1 MIRSAVR
8 FLLVAVSFVLLIP
21 STASAS
27 SILISIDRLD
37 DFAVPLS
44 AFGVFL
50 SVEIDAPDVTNVA
63 VTAGTVEILME
74 LTPDGV
80 WEDASENVFFR
91 SLTALES
98 AVSGTWTIVV
108 TGGADASTSSFTI
121 NDSRDLRNGDFLPI
135 ATGLSPAD
143 GATEVSAT
151 TLLSWT
157 AVPSAIALNVFAGSD
172 DTNEQEALNLLGEIL
187 IDATSWQP
195 PLPLPAGPGQW
206 GVFYAPDPILTVDLV
221 GDISVTTGT
230 IDWVVHGFA
239 ELAGVSW
246 PASKPFMVLGSES
259 IVQISVPE
267 PAEVLQSGV
276 ALATLG
282 LLASLRSRKR
292 GFGYTTLR
300 G

>member
-8 FLLVAVSFVLLIP
+8 FLLVAVSVVLLVP

-27 SILISIDRLD
+27 SILIGIDRLD

-44 AFGVFL
+44 DFGVFL
-50 SVEIDAPDVTNVA
+50 SIEIDAPDVTNVA
-63 VTAGTVEILME
+63 VTAGTVDVLME

-80 WEDASENVFFR
+80 WEDASENVFFP
-91 SLTALES
+91 SLSALES

-108 TGGADASTSSFTI
+108 
-121 NDSRDLRNGDFLPI
+121 
-135 ATGLSPAD
+135 TGLSPAD

-172 DTNEQEALNLLGEIL
+172 DTNEQEAFNLLKEIL

-195 PLPLPAGPGQW
+195 PLPLPAGPVEW
-206 GVFYAPDPILTVDLV
+206 GVFCAPDPTLTVDLV

-239 ELAGVSW
+239 DLSGVSW
-246 PASKPFMVLGSES
+246 SASKPFMVLGSES

-276 ALATLG
+276 ALATRG
-282 LLASLRSRKR
+282 LLASLRSRNR
-292 GFGYTTLR
+292 GLGDTTLR
-300 G
+300 S